1 MYSLLLECWFSQ
13 TFPVDNAREICVHIY
28 SCFYAYYSSLYRKSW
43 VLTNTFNSQPNITC
57 LSLVFSCSYLKLSFL
72 TVRNITPIAL
82 KYLVTALPTNPQTP
96 SSSCLGS
103 DTCARSHPCTDA
115 PLIHYGFTP
124 PHPAL
129 SYSPMQMSFSPLGVQ
144 ALLWTTASSSLHLIN
159 FSLKCS
165 GKKERKE
172 ELW

>member
-1 MYSLLLECWFSQ
+1 MHIIPLYTENHEFLLILSILNP
-13 TFPVDNAREICVHIY
+13 TSR
-28 SCFYAYYSSLYRKSW
+28 
-43 VLTNTFNSQPNITC
+43 

-72 TVRNITPIAL
+72 AVRNITPIAL
-82 KYLVTALPTNPQTP
+82 KYPVTALPTNPQTP

-115 PLIHYGFTP
+115 TLIQHGFTP

-144 ALLWTTASSSLHLIN
+144 ALLWTTA
-159 FSLKCS
+159 
-165 GKKERKE
+165 ERKNSDKTSCIKSRWTD
-172 ELW
+172 LIHSIFTALNFAWKKDRRNYTKIIIGMVVG